1 MTTILITGFGRF
13 PGSPV
18 NPSGLIAARLAGRR
32 RPALAEVRRIAH
44 VFATR
49 YDAVDRELPQL
60 IARERPDIIVM
71 FGVATRAKML
81 RVEELARNRISSFPD
96 AGGRRPKARVI
107 AQHRGAWRNRLPPA
121 PLLKAARS
129 TGLKATRSRNAGA
142 YLCNYAY
149 WRGLEAC
156 TTSRG
161 PSVVIFIHVP
171 PIRPETLRKRVPN
184 AKDRE
189 KMARARI
196 GPLQRATQLDDLVR
210 AGEAIIIAML
220 ALHRSGARAALPARP
235 VSC

>member
-18 NPSGLIAARLAGRR
+18 NPSGLIATRLVQRR
-32 RPALAEVRRIAH
+32 RPALADARRIAH

-60 IARERPDIIVM
+60 LAREHPDIVVM
-71 FGVATRAKML
+71 FGVATRAKLM

-96 AGGRRPKARVI
+96 ASGRRPKTRVI
-107 AQHRGAWRNRLPPA
+107 AQHRGAWRNRLPLA

-129 TGLKATRSRNAGA
+129 TGLKAVRSRNAGA

-149 WRGLEAC
+149 WRGLEASAA
-156 TTSRG
+156 SRG

-171 PIRPETLRKRVPN
+171 PTRLKALRKRAPTG
-184 AKDRE
+184 KDRV
-189 KMARARI
+189 KMIGARV
-196 GPLQRATQLDDLVR
+196 GPRQRAPQLDDLVR
-210 AGEAIIIAML
+210 AGEAIVVAML
-220 ALHRSGARAALPARP
+220 ALRRRGARAALPA
-235 VSC
+235 

>member
-18 NPSGLIAARLAGRR
+18 NPSGLIAARLAERR
-32 RPALAEVRRIAH
+32 RPALAGVRCIAH

-60 IARERPDIIVM
+60 LARERPDIVVM
-71 FGVATRAKML
+71 FGVATRAKTL

-107 AQHRGAWRNRLPPA
+107 AQHRGAWRNRLPLV

-129 TGLKATRSRNAGA
+129 TGLKAMRSRNAGT

-149 WRGLEAC
+149 WRGLEASAA
-156 TTSRG
+156 SRG

-171 PIRPETLRKRVPN
+171 PIRFKALRKAWLCKGAAN
-184 AKDRE
+184 AKDRA

-196 GPLQRATQLDDLVR
+196 RPRHRARRLDNLVR

-220 ALHRSGARAALPARP
+220 ALRRRGARAALPA
-235 VSC
+235 